1 MGAVPLVH
9 AAADND
15 ADDDAVDADDSAAAA
30 AASCGY
36 LVIYAVVCN
45 GIVFMYYID
54 CIDI

>member
-1 MGAVPLVH
+1 LVH